1 MVDGYFGVNEQIAVP
16 MEFWRLLA
24 LYISSNMLSS
34 IPWAIPF
41 GEGEIQTMM
50 NQARDVLSWYDH
62 MKNPIPTWY
71 DPTLA
76 RR

>member
-1 MVDGYFGVNEQIAVP
+1 VDGYFGVDGNTAVP

-41 GEGEIQTMM
+41 GEGEIQTMLR
-50 NQARDVLSWYDH
+50 QAKDVLAWYDH
-62 MKNPIPTWY
+62 MKLISPVWY
-71 DPTLA
+71 SSNRQINL
-76 RR
+76 